1 MKIREVMRPGAFTI
15 GAKDCLG
22 DAHDVML
29 RAHIRHLPVTKGDR
43 IIGMLSQRDIL
54 AARAQRAD
62 NGDWW
67 TLPVEAAMQSPPHTA
82 HPDDS
87 LTEVAARMAASKIGA
102 MPITEYG
109 KVLGIVTVTDVLDA
123 EVRAANL
130 PRHADVSVADA
141 MTAYPF
147 TVHPNTRLADAA
159 ALMLRRHV
167 RHLPVV
173 DSSSTI
179 VGMLSERD
187 VRSAIGGPVQY
198 LETARHASGPHVSDV
213 MSKPP
218 HVTTFDRPLADVAKQ
233 FADER
238 LGALPI
244 VDRFGALIG
253 ILSYVDALR
262 LLSFEA

>member
-1 MKIREVMRPGAFTI
+1 MRIREIMRPGAFTI
-15 GAKDCLG
+15 GEKDCLG
-22 DAHDVML
+22 DAHEMMV
-29 RAHIRHLPVTKGDR
+29 RAHIRHLPVTKGER
-43 IIGMLSQRDIL
+43 ILGMLSERDIL
-54 AARAQRAD
+54 AARAKAQD
-62 NGDWW
+62 GDWW
-67 TLPVEAAMQSPPHTA
+67 TIPVDSAMQSPAHTA

-87 LTEVAARMAASKIGA
+87 LTEVAGRMAGEKIGA
-102 MPITEYG
+102 MLISEYG
-109 KVLGIVTVTDVLDA
+109 KLLGIATVTDVLEG

-130 PRHADVSVADA
+130 PPPKGAVVVADA

-187 VRSAIGGPVQY
+187 VRSAIGDPLVY
-198 LETARHASGPHVSDV
+198 FETARHAIGPPVSDV
-213 MSKPP
+213 MSKPAR
-218 HVTTFDRPLADVAKQ
+218 VTQHDRPLAEAAKQ

-244 VDRFGALIG
+244 VDGFGALVG
-253 ILSYVDALR
+253 ILSYIDVLR
-262 LLSFEA
+262 VLGA